1 MLKLRGSWT
10 VVDPAMARKARK
22 RLLRTVKPA
31 QAVAAASVFRDVPEH
46 ELYGWID
53 MKLMA
58 ETKPFTLTAGVE
70 HLIAEEIRHCY
81 REGLLGASILGGYN
95 LAISAYSQNPEGSI
109 EFIDFVTQPE
119 AQKIMMTKASLPP
132 VLTETYDDPE
142 VQKAAPFA
150 EDLRTAVEQGEPRPV
165 SPVYTQISEAIYTN
179 VHEVLSGDADVDS
192 AVSAME
198 DDIQKAL
205 ETF

>member
-1 MLKLRGSWT
+1 M
-10 VVDPAMARKARK
+10 
-22 RLLRTVKPA
+22 
-31 QAVAAASVFRDVPEH
+31 
-46 ELYGWID
+46 
-53 MKLMA
+53 
-58 ETKPFTLTAGVE
+58 
-70 HLIAEEIRHCY
+70 
-81 REGLLGASILGGYN
+81 
-95 LAISAYSQNPEGSI
+95 

-150 EDLRTAVEQGEPRPV
+150 EDLRTAVEQGKPRPV

-179 VHEVLSGDADVDS
+179 VHEVLSGDADVES
-192 AVSAME
+192 AISAME
-198 DDIQKAL
+198 DDIQQAL